1 MICKVDKKTLF
12 IENAEQT
19 CYERYPLPHDLS
31 QYICQ
36 GWHEKF
42 IFTGIARWA
51 AIKKLLLAQNVWQ
64 RLTQKDSFY
73 LMSHAQP
80 YEKMFGGSNTKNM
93 FLLKMLGRSIRKKF
107 ILFIILGVA
116 STRGLFPLK
125 MLVRAGVK
133 NLF

>member
-1 MICKVDKKTLF
+1 M
-12 IENAEQT
+12 
-19 CYERYPLPHDLS
+19 P
-31 QYICQ
+31 
-36 GWHEKF
+36 
-42 IFTGIARWA
+42 
-51 AIKKLLLAQNVWQ
+51 
-64 RLTQKDSFY
+64 
-73 LMSHAQP
+73 HAQP